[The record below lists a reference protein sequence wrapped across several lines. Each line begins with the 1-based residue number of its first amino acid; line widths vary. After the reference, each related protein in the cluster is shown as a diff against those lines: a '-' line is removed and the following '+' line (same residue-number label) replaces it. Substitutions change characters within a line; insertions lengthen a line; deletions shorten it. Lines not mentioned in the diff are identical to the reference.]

1 MNIEKGYL
9 AISIGEENKMFTLRS
24 HSTHIDGWGNAV
36 ESSYHVTNLSTDPEQ
51 ARNKARAIAKKREM
65 PLNNTSWVSNSS
77 LDTIDRKSKEELD
90 AIKADKERRIARAKE
105 ISAKIEINYHT
116 LSCGVT
122 TWLTHAESLMTL
134 QKVADVAEL
143 DTEKRITLS
152 GELVHIKEYMTEWGY
167 VQKGIFLLSTGQKV
181 YGSIPSLK
189 DETINIGDV
198 VQFDAKVE
206 KPKDFDNTFY
216 FFKRPTKARL
226 LSQNQEVA

>member
-51 ARNKARAIAKKREM
+51 ARNKARAIAKEREM

-77 LDTIDRKSKEELD
+77 LDAIDRKSKEELD
-90 AIKADKERRIARAKE
+90 ALKADKEKRIARAKE
-105 ISAKIEINYHT
+105 ISAKIELNY
-116 LSCGVT
+116 L
-122 TWLTHAESLMTL
+122 
-134 QKVADVAEL
+134 
-143 DTEKRITLS
+143 
-152 GELVHIKEYMTEWGY
+152 
-167 VQKGIFLLSTGQKV
+167 

-226 LSQNQEVA
+226 LNQDQEVA

>member
-90 AIKADKERRIARAKE
+90 ALKADKERRIARAKE
-105 ISAKIEINYHT
+105 ISAKIEINYQT
-116 LSCGVT
+116 IMWSYYMANSCRKFDD
-122 TWLTHAESLMTL
+122 L

-143 DTEKRITLS
+143 DTEKRITIT
-152 GELVHIKEYMTEWGY
+152 GELVHEKLYYSEWGH
-167 VQKGIFLLSTGQKV
+167 VLKGIFLLETGQKV
-181 YGSIPSLK
+181 FGSIPNLK

-198 VQFDAKVE
+198 VQFDAKIE
-206 KPKDFDNTFY
+206 KPEDFDNTFY
-216 FFKRPTKARL
+216 FFKRPTKTKL
-226 LSQNQEVA
+226 LSQDQEVA

>member
-1 MNIEKGYL
+1 M
-9 AISIGEENKMFTLRS
+9 A
-24 HSTHIDGWGNAV
+24 
-36 ESSYHVTNLSTDPEQ
+36 
-51 ARNKARAIAKKREM
+51 
-65 PLNNTSWVSNSS
+65 NSC
-77 LDTIDRKSKEELD
+77 RKFD
-90 AIKADKERRIARAKE
+90 D
-105 ISAKIEINYHT
+105 
-116 LSCGVT
+116 
-122 TWLTHAESLMTL
+122 L

-216 FFKRPTKARL
+216 FFKRPTKAKL
-226 LSQNQEVA
+226 LSQKQEVA

>member
-51 ARNKARAIAKKREM
+51 ARNKARAIAKEREM

-90 AIKADKERRIARAKE
+90 ALKADKERRIARAKE

-122 TWLTHAESLMTL
+122 TWLTHAKDLMTYKKL
-134 QKVADVAEL
+134 LMLRSLIQK
-143 DTEKRITLS
+143 
-152 GELVHIKEYMTEWGY
+152 
-167 VQKGIFLLSTGQKV
+167 TGSHLMV
-181 YGSIPSLK
+181 SLC
-189 DETINIGDV
+189 I
-198 VQFDAKVE
+198 
-206 KPKDFDNTFY
+206 
-216 FFKRPTKARL
+216 
-226 LSQNQEVA
+226 

>member
-90 AIKADKERRIARAKE
+90 AIKADKERRIAR
-105 ISAKIEINYHT
+105 
-116 LSCGVT
+116 SCGVT
-122 TWLTHAESLMTL
+122 TWLTHAESLMICKRWL
-134 QKVADVAEL
+134 MLLNLIQKKES
-143 DTEKRITLS
+143 R
-152 GELVHIKEYMTEWGY
+152 LV
-167 VQKGIFLLSTGQKV
+167 V
-181 YGSIPSLK
+181 SLC
-189 DETINIGDV
+189 I
-198 VQFDAKVE
+198 
-206 KPKDFDNTFY
+206 
-216 FFKRPTKARL
+216 
-226 LSQNQEVA
+226 

>member
-51 ARNKARAIAKKREM
+51 ARNKARAIAKEREM

-90 AIKADKERRIARAKE
+90 ALKADKERKIARAKE
-105 ISAKIEINYHT
+105 ISAKIEINYQT
-116 LSCGVT
+116 IMWSYYMANSCRKFDD
-122 TWLTHAESLMTL
+122 L
-134 QKVADVAEL
+134 QQVADVAEL
-143 DTEKRITLS
+143 DTEKRITIT
-152 GELVHIKEYMTEWGY
+152 GELVHEKLYYSEWGH
-167 VQKGIFLLSTGQKV
+167 VLKGIFLLETGQKV
-181 YGSIPSLK
+181 FGSIPNLK

-198 VQFDAKVE
+198 VQFDAKIE
-206 KPKDFDNTFY
+206 KPEDFDNTFY
-216 FFKRPTKARL
+216 FFKRPTKTKL
-226 LSQNQEVA
+226 LSQDQEVA

>member
-51 ARNKARAIAKKREM
+51 ARNKARAIAKEREM

-90 AIKADKERRIARAKE
+90 ALKADKERKIARAKE
-105 ISAKIEINYHT
+105 ISAKIEINYQT
-116 LSCGVT
+116 IMWSYYMANSCRKFDD
-122 TWLTHAESLMTL
+122 L

-143 DTEKRITLS
+143 DTEKRITIT
-152 GELVHIKEYMTEWGY
+152 GELVHEKLYYSEWGH
-167 VQKGIFLLSTGQKV
+167 VLKGIFLLETGQKV
-181 YGSIPSLK
+181 FGSIPNLK

-198 VQFDAKVE
+198 VQFDAKIE
-206 KPKDFDNTFY
+206 KPEDFDNTFY
-216 FFKRPTKARL
+216 FFKRPTKPKL
-226 LSQNQEVA
+226 LSQKQEVA

>member
-51 ARNKARAIAKKREM
+51 ARNKARAIAKEREM

-77 LDTIDRKSKEELD
+77 LDTIDMWSYYMANSCRKFD
-90 AIKADKERRIARAKE
+90 D
-105 ISAKIEINYHT
+105 
-116 LSCGVT
+116 
-122 TWLTHAESLMTL
+122 L

-167 VQKGIFLLSTGQKV
+167 VQKGIFFLAQVKKFMAQYLALKMKQST
-181 YGSIPSLK
+181 
-189 DETINIGDV
+189 
-198 VQFDAKVE
+198 
-206 KPKDFDNTFY
+206 
-216 FFKRPTKARL
+216 
-226 LSQNQEVA
+226 